1 MCHGQLVIRSSPN
14 QPIRRNQKR
23 GRVFLKIPSQAE
35 NWESSDCEV
44 FGQFSWSFMKHHEQF
59 RSCTKNRLY
68 PTPNRNDIMDLVTY
82 QTLSTTGMVNKENVT
97 VTERTLCIKNCLL
110 WRWDCD
116 IKGMMTYQTL
126 WPIGYVT
133 QRADSNVSY
142 THYQRIICDDVSV

>member
-1 MCHGQLVIRSSPN
+1 MVSWSLARVQTSQSDATRSVEECSWRFL
-14 QPIRRNQKR
+14 RR
-23 GRVFLKIPSQAE
+23 LKTE
-35 NWESSDCEV
+35 LSDCEV